1 MKVTLKNPERSQRGF
16 TLLEVLVALSIIA
29 ISLVVLLQSQSSNI
43 ARVYDSTALI
53 KAALLS
59 QDILSDMDAR
69 KELDTGEWEGEEER
83 ENITFFWKKSI
94 EPSVVE
100 SMVHVTISVAWGK
113 KGKNVPYVVETYR
126 AI

>member
-1 MKVTLKNPERSQRGF
+1 MKVTSKNPERSQKGF

-43 ARVYDSTALI
+43 TRVYDSTALT
-53 KAALLS
+53 KAALLC
-59 QDILSDMDAR
+59 QDLLSDMDAR
-69 KELDTGEWEGEEER
+69 KERGTGEWEGEEER
-83 ENITFFWKKSI
+83 DNVTFFWKKNI

-100 SMVHVTISVAWGK
+100 SMVHVTISVTWGK
-113 KGKNVPYVVETYR
+113 RGDSVPYVVETYR

>member
-1 MKVTLKNPERSQRGF
+1 MKVTSKNSERSQKGF

-29 ISLVVLLQSQSSNI
+29 ISFVVLLQSQSSNI
-43 ARVYDSTALI
+43 TRVYHSTALT

-69 KELDTGEWEGEEER
+69 KELGTGEWEGEEER
-83 ENITFFWKKSI
+83 DNVTFFWKKSI

-100 SMVHVTISVAWGK
+100 SMVHVTISVTWGSR
-113 KGKNVPYVVETYR
+113 GGDVPYVVETYR

>member
-1 MKVTLKNPERSQRGF
+1 MKVTSKNPERAQKGF

-43 ARVYDSTALI
+43 ARVYDSSALI

-69 KELDTGEWEGEEER
+69 KDLGTGEWEGEEER
-83 ENITFFWKKSI
+83 GNVTFFWKKNI

-100 SMVHVTISVAWGK
+100 SMVHVTISVEWGK